1 MDYTTKLPDK
11 EGAED
16 PKSYDWQW
24 QFSWLDPA
32 DGVTPY
38 STAKVYGLAMHARDL
53 ELKVQ
58 ELEQEL
64 TSQQE
69 AVESQGL
76 THWFGWL
83 TRWTKP
89 A

>member
-1 MDYTTKLPDK
+1 MDYTTILPDK
-11 EGAED
+11 DGAED

-38 STAKVYGLAMHARDL
+38 NTSKVYGLAMHARDL
-53 ELKVQ
+53 EQRVE

-64 TSQQE
+64 LISKQKK
-69 AVESQGL
+69 VESGFRIS
-76 THWFGWL
+76 FGWL
-83 TRWTKP
+83 TRWIKP